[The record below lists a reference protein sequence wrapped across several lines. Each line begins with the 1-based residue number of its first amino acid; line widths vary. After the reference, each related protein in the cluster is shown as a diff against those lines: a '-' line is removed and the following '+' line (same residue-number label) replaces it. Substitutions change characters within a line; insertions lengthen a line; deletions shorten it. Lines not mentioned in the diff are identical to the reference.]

1 MTFPLRRLTASKNA
15 AVKADLELQNSHV
28 CEKVMTSDVIPIP
41 VLAGTNESSRIRD
54 DNNQK
59 LDFYL
64 KLIGR

>member
-1 MTFPLRRLTASKNA
+1 M
-15 AVKADLELQNSHV
+15 KADLELPNSHV